1 MLKYEDYLA
10 ENLMQNVV
18 SEPSSEAAAEARKL
32 GLTYLGFGRY
42 SDQTGQVAYTVQ
54 RGRLVPFKHGEQLA
68 SMMTKAHEGAK
79 DANTAQQQ
87 IDAVNKAAKLASTV
101 QNRDAKAL
109 KATEKDAARVNKE
122 LQKIYTPQNYTPEEV
137 AALANYTDNMY
148 QPVNNYLYK
157 GFDDMTDPNTI
168 QAVQDTINA
177 MDAMIDRSVSP
188 MDYIVY
194 TGLSARYNPNDFRPG
209 KSYVFK
215 GYTSCSLNYN
225 VTLDLY
231 GQTQQSPRNILQID
245 VQKGHKALYVDSLT
259 GSTSDKEV
267 ILPRG
272 SKIEILSGPHM
283 IDDQILTNYASGE
296 QVALFHCQLIQE
308 V

>member
-18 SEPSSEAAAEARKL
+18 SEPSSEASAEAKKL

-54 RGRLVPFKHGEQLA
+54 RGRLVPFKHGEDLA
-68 SMMTKAHEGAK
+68 NMMTKAHEGAK
-79 DANTAQQQ
+79 DANTAKAQ
-87 IDAVNKAAKLASTV
+87 IETAQKAAKLSAQV

-109 KATEKDAARVNKE
+109 KQTEKDAARNNKM
-122 LQKIYTPQNYTPEEV
+122 LQSVYLPQNYAPEEIQ
-137 AALANYTDNMY
+137 ALADYTDNMY

-157 GFDDMTDPNTI
+157 GFDDMTDPQTIEAVHNTM
-168 QAVQDTINA
+168 AL
-177 MDAMIDRSVSP
+177 MDGMIDKSVSP
-188 MDYIVY
+188 MQYTVY
-194 TGLSARYNPNDFRPG
+194 TGLSARYNPQDFRPG

-215 GYTSCSLNYN
+215 GYTSCSLDYN
-225 VTLDLY
+225 ITLDLY

-259 GSTSDKEV
+259 GSTSDQEV

-283 IDDQILTNYASGE
+283 IDDQILTNYATGE
-296 QVALFHCQLIQE
+296 PVALFHCQLIQE